1 MSEARGG
8 RPRPQHYNKGQGLKK
23 KKTTWNRV
31 NPRNYDRL
39 QLLLSE
45 TRKTHID
52 TSNKPFI
59 KGLQSPIKL

>member
-1 MSEARGG
+1 MSVAKLVGPALTTIIRG
-8 RPRPQHYNKGQGLKK
+8 RAKK
-23 KKTTWNRV
+23 KNSWNRV

-39 QLLLSE
+39 QLLRSE